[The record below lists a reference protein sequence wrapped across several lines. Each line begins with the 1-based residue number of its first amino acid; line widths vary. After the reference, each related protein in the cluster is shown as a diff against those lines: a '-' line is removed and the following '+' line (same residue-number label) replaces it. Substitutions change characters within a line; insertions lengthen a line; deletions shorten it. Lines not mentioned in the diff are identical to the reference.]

1 MNNHCV
7 YHGTSKTFKRDHID
21 IFNFSFPFF
30 SIYNY
35 IQCICKIFSITS
47 LAKEDAYHIFLSPPF
62 AVSLFILN
70 LYWMKWSLITFS
82 IFFSLRTKS
91 IKPKTKHTNTHTHE
105 LNKIPKKKLQNTQ
118 KQICPKI
125 YIKYVCMKTQ
135 ILEEVLQSLLFLFE
149 KLFFSHSLC
158 LCLEVLLFLLVW
170 YWFILACKISLTCFV
185 NENSV
190 LTKL

>member
-7 YHGTSKTFKRDHID
+7 YHGSSKTFKRDHID

-30 SIYNY
+30 PIFNYSMYLQNILNHSSCKRRRISYLSLSPFRCLSIY
-35 IQCICKIFSITS
+35 FES
-47 LAKEDAYHIFLSPPF
+47 LLNEMIINHIFHF
-62 AVSLFILN
+62 LFSAHKIYKTQN
-70 LYWMKWSLITFS
+70 ETHKHAHTW
-82 IFFSLRTKS
+82 
-91 IKPKTKHTNTHTHE
+91 IKQNS
-105 LNKIPKKKLQNTQ
+105 KKKMQNTQ

-170 YWFILACKISLTCFV
+170 YWFILACKISPTCFV